1 MVETHRPKEACA
13 FLLGR
18 TSSEGFTVLKVTP
31 ASNILDSAVA
41 FKIDPSEVFEV
52 FDEADRIGLEV
63 IGVFHSHPAPAEPSN
78 IDLEYMKANP
88 MVWLIASML
97 DKSIGAYYTQN
108 KTVKKIE
115 ILP

>member
-1 MVETHRPKEACA
+1 M
-13 FLLGR
+13 
-18 TSSEGFTVLKVTP
+18 LKVTP